1 MSFNMDK
8 IALTDEQSRRIL
20 ELWNN
25 PDSSKIPGIKELT
38 GIIFPDISEEMKD
51 GRSVYGRTIRTFL
64 AERNLKARATSEYQ
78 AKERVDLS
86 DEQKEFILKNVS
98 TMSSVELARTLFKNE
113 TLTNLNIEARIV
125 NDYIKTLSNIVAYST
140 TEEVPDG
147 EYRPPKTPDRI
158 LARINKYVLDG
169 IDKDKVSPQQ
179 RKEMTSLISYL
190 HTYRFLHQINSYSSQ
205 GDRDLFESSF
215 VRYCYDKSDLTQEE
229 VDQYIILC
237 TEVII
242 SSNIQ
247 QTIQM
252 IQMQIDSQI
261 ESEGKIPMTL
271 IEASNS
277 ARNEYNQ
284 CVTRQQKLLNDLKV
298 KRSDRLSKNIKE
310 NASILN
316 LVYLWKE
323 EETRKK
329 MIRLAETRKAAV
341 KEEIDRLMTIDEIKC
356 KIVGLSED
364 QILHE

>member
-1 MSFNMDK
+1 M
-8 IALTDEQSRRIL
+8 
-20 ELWNN
+20 
-25 PDSSKIPGIKELT
+25 
-38 GIIFPDISEEMKD
+38 
-51 GRSVYGRTIRTFL
+51 V
-64 AERNLKARATSEYQ
+64 
-78 AKERVDLS
+78 
-86 DEQKEFILKNVS
+86 
-98 TMSSVELARTLFKNE
+98 
-113 TLTNLNIEARIV
+113 
-125 NDYIKTLSNIVAYST
+125 YST

-169 IDKDKVSPQQ
+169 IDKDKVTPQQ

-237 TEVII
+237 TEVVI

-252 IQMQIDSQI
+252 IQMQIDAQI
-261 ESEGKIPMTL
+261 ESDGKIPMTL